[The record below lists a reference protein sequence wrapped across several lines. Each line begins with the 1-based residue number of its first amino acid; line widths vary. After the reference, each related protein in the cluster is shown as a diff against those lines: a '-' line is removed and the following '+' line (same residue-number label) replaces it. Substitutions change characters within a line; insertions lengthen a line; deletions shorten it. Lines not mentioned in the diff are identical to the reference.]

1 MGDQC
6 TKCFQEYCWDGTL
19 NTTANAYNP
28 VLKSDNGTFAQTG
41 QGNTSTS
48 STTSSTSGA
57 GRSYEVSILGTIL
70 AAVLGIFL
78 V

>member
-6 TKCFQEYCWDGTL
+6 TKCFQEYCWDGTI

-28 VLKSDNGTFAQTG
+28 VLKSDNGTFFQTG
-41 QGNTSTS
+41 QGGNS
-48 STTSSTSGA
+48 STSSTSGA

>member
-28 VLKSDNGTFAQTG
+28 VLKSDNGTFVQNG
-41 QGNTSTS
+41 QGGNYS
-48 STTSSTSGA
+48 TSSTSGA
-57 GRSYEVSILGTIL
+57 GKSYEVDILGTIL
-70 AAVLGIFL
+70 ASVLGIFL

>member
-28 VLKSDNGTFAQTG
+28 VLKSNNGTFAQNG
-41 QGNTSTS
+41 QGGNGTS
-48 STTSSTSGA
+48 STSSTSGA
-57 GRSYEVSILGTIL
+57 MRYDVSVLGGIL
-70 AAVLGIFL
+70 AAILGLLF